1 MLRKGGSTLALEDII
16 KAYDFEGLTVSLLAL
31 IHIDKLVISRFS
43 VCSNTVAEGALA
55 IMHVSSAK
63 SLKVVLIELVRSLM
77 YKRNN
82 NGPNT
87 EPCGTP

>member
-1 MLRKGGSTLALEDII
+1 MRIGGSILALGDII

-31 IHIDKLVISRFS
+31 IHIDKLVISQFS
-43 VCSNTVAEGALA
+43 VCSNTVAEGAFA

-63 SLKVVLIELVRSLM
+63 SLGVVLIELVRSLM

-87 EPCGTP
+87 EPNPA